1 MSLWETRESNAA
13 VSLTEL
19 FDGQHDIGTLVDFD
33 IERIAFVICR
43 GGWPEAVTEKDE
55 GTALDMA
62 KEYIQLLLDT
72 DIAQIDGINRNRA
85 WTQAILELVKFFV

>member
-33 IERIAFVICR
+33 I
-43 GGWPEAVTEKDE
+43 GGCQMVCVNA
-55 GTALDMA
+55 
-62 KEYIQLLLDT
+62 
-72 DIAQIDGINRNRA
+72 
-85 WTQAILELVKFFV
+85 